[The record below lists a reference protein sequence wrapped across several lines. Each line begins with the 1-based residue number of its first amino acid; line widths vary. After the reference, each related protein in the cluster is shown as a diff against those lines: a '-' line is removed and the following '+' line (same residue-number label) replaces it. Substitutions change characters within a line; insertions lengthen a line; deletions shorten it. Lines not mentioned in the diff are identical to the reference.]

1 MMVIASLGDA
11 RIKLWQQITNS
22 DHAIIIIAP
31 KAAIR
36 CDPPP
41 MQESRESG
49 LGRAFQLSWVMRK
62 EAAGAYKIN
71 N

>member
-1 MMVIASLGDA
+1 MMVMASLGDA

-36 CDPPP
+36 SPL
-41 MQESRESG
+41 MQESGESG